1 MTMQHILVLQL
12 ESYLE
17 DSGTKGNKAIV
28 ALAHHLAQVGVWEEE
43 EAHGCVHK
51 RQYKP
56 LEQDFEV
63 KIWVPLP
70 VAV

>member
-28 ALAHHLAQVGVWEEE
+28 ALAHHLAQVGV
-43 EAHGCVHK
+43 
-51 RQYKP
+51 
-56 LEQDFEV
+56 
-63 KIWVPLP
+63 
-70 VAV
+70 